1 MEHHPMWMEARQA
14 LSARGVLDDVREGV
28 KAAYEQANESSE
40 AFAVTSRYLIS
51 EVTVA
56 ARPKA

>member
-1 MEHHPMWMEARQA
+1 MWMEARQA